1 MLLVLGFEEYT
12 KLILKLFSKLLNK
25 KNARKCQFL
34 YSSCMRIIEMSYPNR
49 VVKRLLE
56 DRIEF
61 KFYAAEK
68 HLQILSDLE
77 AKGETPNDS
86 RTRLNWEIEIEEL
99 LFHLI
104 GAMDC
109 LLDRIN
115 DRLNLKLE
123 TRNVTITN
131 VCKKLRLKKRNDLI
145 KELWDLLNP
154 RNPIR
159 SWLKIVIDLRNTG
172 VHRSIINVRLDKGNM
187 HICFTEYSDSDL
199 EIIPYLDDRIQRMR
213 DLIDN
218 IISREPLLRREYP
231 PKRRSKF
238 VG

>member
-1 MLLVLGFEEYT
+1 M
-12 KLILKLFSKLLNK
+12 S
-25 KNARKCQFL
+25 NA
-34 YSSCMRIIEMSYPNR
+34 NR

-68 HLQILSDLE
+68 HLQRLSDME
-77 AKGETPNDS
+77 AMGETPNNS
-86 RTRLNWEIEIEEL
+86 MSRLNWEIEIEEL

-109 LLDRIN
+109 LLGRIN
-115 DRLNLKLE
+115 ERLNLKLE
-123 TRNVTITN
+123 TRNLSTIN
-131 VCKKLRLKKRNDLI
+131 VCKKLRQKKRVDLI

-159 SWLKIVIDLRNTG
+159 SWLKIVTDLRNTG
-172 VHRSIINVRLDKGNM
+172 THRSIINVRFAGGNM
-187 HICFTEYSDSDL
+187 RIIFTDDLDSEL

-218 IISREPLLRREYP
+218 ILSREPLLRSKYT
-231 PKRRSKF
+231 PKKRK
-238 VG
+238 